1 MEETTQTETPATPA
15 LTFED
20 VYAADASS
28 AADPSEQSSTT
39 PPAAG
44 QPGAAPESPQ
54 SPDDRS
60 PYIPRARF
68 DEVNTRLKDAETFKQ
83 QYEWAAQVSRE
94 DLAEVVKIAQLSKA
108 DPIAYVQQF
117 IADLQAD
124 PQYGAQLRSLAARA
138 LSHREA
144 APAQQPA
151 AVDMTPT
158 SVQLDDGR
166 VVSLYSAEQLAA
178 REQLLLSQ
186 VDQKYAPA
194 LQTAAD
200 LKSERELAVA
210 TRQADTFASDFLTE
224 VRTLPNFKSVEP
236 QIKADLAQLIQ
247 SGTVGDHPAE
257 LQNAVRSLYL
267 KHALPTLQRTAQ
279 SAQLDSLQRTAAA
292 SSGINPGS
300 AAPTSSKR
308 PVSFEDPSL
317 KW

>member
-1 MEETTQTETPATPA
+1 MDETTQTETPATPA

-28 AADPSEQSSTT
+28 ASDPSEQSSLT

-54 SPDDRS
+54 VEDRS

-68 DEVNTRLKDAETFKQ
+68 DEVNTRLREAETFKQ
-83 QYEWAAQVSRE
+83 QYEWAAQVNPQ
-94 DLAEVVKIAQLSKA
+94 DLAEVVQIAKLSKD

-124 PQYGAQLRSLAARA
+124 PKYGAQLRSLAARA

-144 APAQQPA
+144 APAPQPA
-151 AVDMTPT
+151 PVDMTPT
-158 SVQLDDGR
+158 SVQLEDGR

-194 LQTAAD
+194 LQTAAE

-224 VRTLPNFKSVEP
+224 VRALPNFKSVEL
-236 QIKADLAQLIQ
+236 QIKSDLQQLIAQ
-247 SGTVGDHPAE
+247 NQVGDHPAE
-257 LQNAVRSLYL
+257 LRDAVRSLYL

-300 AAPTSSKR
+300 AAPTSPRRVK
-308 PVSFEDPSL
+308 SFDDPSL